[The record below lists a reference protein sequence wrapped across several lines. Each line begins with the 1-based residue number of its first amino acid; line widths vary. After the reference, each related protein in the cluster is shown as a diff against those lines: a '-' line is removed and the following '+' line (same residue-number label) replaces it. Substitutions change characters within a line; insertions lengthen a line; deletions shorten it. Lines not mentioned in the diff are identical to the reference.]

1 MESDMTTMVI
11 FLILCGGAVIILSG
25 MSYGMMKDGSDTR
38 ERRKERRR
46 RIKRWR
52 KRRMKAKRRGW
63 QAMC

>member
-38 ERRKERRR
+38 ECRKERRQDHVDQNKVR
-46 RIKRWR
+46 EEHAGRSAVR
-52 KRRMKAKRRGW
+52 
-63 QAMC
+63 

>member
-46 RIKRWR
+46 RIKR
-52 KRRMKAKRRGW
+52 
-63 QAMC
+63 